1 MIFITEMELRANY
14 RQNPFTYFELAE
26 GCRLTAEA
34 RQFLVDRCIE
44 IQDTIAKSE
53 PQKERVEATANDEEN
68 PTLSAGIEKITLR
81 LRTQRARV
89 MVVGQCLLAEAPF
102 LAEEVL
108 SIASYLQEVE
118 GALREQQTLPLAP
131 FKRCSA
137 VCGDALQCDNGD
149 CFPIS
154 NFHVQLPKG
163 KQITLLHA
171 LRCEVREQL
180 FNRVDYLEEGAVKDY
195 KCALHRVIN
204 FLNFL
209 VCHSVGAKECQR
221 QNGRLKSD

>member
-1 MIFITEMELRANY
+1 MIFITELDLRADY
-14 RQNPFTYFELAE
+14 RQNPFTFFELAE

-34 RQFLVDRCIE
+34 RQFLVDRGID
-44 IQDTIAKSE
+44 IHDATAKSE
-53 PQKERVEATANDEEN
+53 PQKERVEATANDEEK

-89 MVVGQCLLAEAPF
+89 MVVGQCLLAEDPF

-108 SIASYLQEVE
+108 SIAFYLQQVE
-118 GALREQQTLPLAP
+118 EALREQRTLPLAP
-131 FKRCSA
+131 FKRCS
-137 VCGDALQCDNGD
+137 VIDGEALQYDHGD

-171 LRCEVREQL
+171 LRCEVREQP
-180 FNRVDYLEEGAVKDY
+180 FDAGEIVGECVARDF
-195 KCALHRVIN
+195 KCAIHRVIN

-209 VCHSVGAKECQR
+209 ICHSVGAKECQR
-221 QNGRLKSD
+221 QND